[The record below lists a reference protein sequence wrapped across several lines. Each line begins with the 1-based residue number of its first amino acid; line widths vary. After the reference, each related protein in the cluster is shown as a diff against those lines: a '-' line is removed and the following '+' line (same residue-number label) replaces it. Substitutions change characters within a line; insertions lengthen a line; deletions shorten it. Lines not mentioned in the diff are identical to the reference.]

1 MSRSTYTVDLV
12 IRVSAARFVC
22 DTGWAAGISN
32 DLKLLTSWTAD
43 VFTWLLGALDLSS
56 DTHAVAASVIFLPDR
71 SGLRQD
77 DESISFNIL
86 L

>member
-1 MSRSTYTVDLV
+1 MSKSTYTMDLV
-12 IRVSAARFVC
+12 VRVSAARFVS

-32 DLKLLTSWTAD
+32 DLKLLTSWTGD
-43 VFTWLLGALDLSS
+43 VVTWLLGALDLSS

-71 SGLRQD
+71 SGLRRE
-77 DESISFNIL
+77 DESVSFNIL